1 MHVCRHALEIIVCGV
16 LIGWCHSYLTTRRQ
30 SSEDDGQGG
39 RRKKKK
45 SIKEKIKEKLPGS
58 HKHEEHK
65 AGHVAPATTTT
76 TGTHAAG
83 THEKKGFMEKIK
95 EKLPGHHH

>member
-1 MHVCRHALEIIVCGV
+1 MH
-16 LIGWCHSYLTTRRQ
+16 LTTARQ

-39 RRKKKK
+39 RRKKK

-58 HKHEEHK
+58 HKHEEQK
-65 AGHVAPATTTT
+65 AGGHAVPATATTT

-83 THEKKGFMEKIK
+83 THEKKGLMEKIK

>member
-1 MHVCRHALEIIVCGV
+1 
-16 LIGWCHSYLTTRRQ
+16 
-30 SSEDDGQGG
+30 
-39 RRKKKK
+39 
-45 SIKEKIKEKLPGS
+45 
-58 HKHEEHK
+58 
-65 AGHVAPATTTT
+65 VAPAATA